1 MVEFFLPHLSED
13 TSMPLYERLYR
24 AFREAILSGQ
34 LAEGEKLPSKR
45 QLADYLSISQT
56 TIETTYHQLVDEG
69 YVISLPRKGY
79 FVQNST
85 ELIRSEPKTIVHAQV
100 PEAVTYRHDFHP
112 GRIDLEHFPLDQWRK
127 CARDVMTDSNRDLLH
142 LGHPQGDLPLRQQ
155 IAGYLYQSRGVR
167 CTPEQLILGSGTEQ
181 LLPFL
186 LRLIGKKGI
195 LAVEDP
201 GYSLTHHFS
210 NDSSYQAVP
219 IAVDEEGLR
228 VDHLH
233 HSKATAA
240 YITPA
245 HQFPTG
251 AILSA
256 SRRNQLLKWARAAEH
271 RYIIEDDYD
280 SEFRYVGMP
289 IPALQGFDTHNR
301 VIYLSTFSKSLMPS
315 LRIAYAVVPVS
326 LLDVYR
332 KQFGHYAATVPRLD
346 QATLA
351 LFMERGHFEKHVN
364 RMRKLYKRK
373 LDLLHELIDPYND
386 WLSISGDQAGMH
398 VVLNV
403 KTSLTGIQMKF
414 ALAEKGL
421 RIAPLDQYRI
431 EKTTETSKLLLG
443 FGGMTLDEL
452 AQAVPELIDT
462 LAMICHKKDPSTR

>member
-1 MVEFFLPHLSED
+1 MEFFLPVLSED

-56 TIETTYHQLVDEG
+56 TIETTYYQLVDEG
-69 YVISLPRKGY
+69 YVIALPRKGY

-85 ELIRSEPKTIVHAQV
+85 ELIRSEPVMQTDETQEET
-100 PEAVTYRHDFHP
+100 PSFRYDFHP
-112 GRIDLEHFPLDQWRK
+112 GKIDLEHFPLEQWRK
-127 CARDVMTDSNRDLLH
+127 CVRDVLTDRNRELLH
-142 LGHPQGDLPLRQQ
+142 LGHPQGDLVLRKQ

-167 CTPEQLILGSGTEQ
+167 CTPDQIILGSGTEQ

-186 LRLIGKKGI
+186 LRLIAKKGT

-210 NDSSYQAVP
+210 DDSSYQAVP
-219 IAVDEEGLR
+219 VPVDEEGLQ
-228 VDHLH
+228 VEAL
-233 HSKATAA
+233 KQTNANVV
-240 YITPA
+240 YLTPA

-256 SRRNQLLKWARAAEH
+256 GRRNQLLKWARQDE

-289 IPALQGFDTHNR
+289 IPALQGLDSDHR

-315 LRIAYAVVPVS
+315 LRIAYAVVPYS
-326 LLDVYR
+326 LLARY
-332 KQFGHYAATVPRLD
+332 KEHYSHYAATVPRLD
-346 QATLA
+346 QATLS
-351 LFMERGHFEKHVN
+351 LFMEQGYFDKHVN

-373 LDLLHELIDPYND
+373 LDRLHEKFAPYEE
-386 WLSISGDQAGMH
+386 WLRISGDQAGMH
-398 VVLNV
+398 VVLTV
-403 KTSLTGIQMKF
+403 DTHLTGDDLKRR
-414 ALAEKGL
+414 LADHGI
-421 RIAPLDQYRI
+421 RIAALDQYRI
-431 EKTTETSKLLLG
+431 EKTTPSSKLLLG
-443 FGGMTLDEL
+443 FGGIALDEIDK
-452 AQAVPELIDT
+452 AVSELIQALET
-462 LAMICHKKDPSTR
+462 ICQT